1 MSRNFASILKFWQ
14 SLTAKQQQ
22 RCRDAER
29 TGTPL
34 RVVDWNVP
42 TGPDGLPLHGPTDVG
57 PIDVRTVL
65 GVYTT
70 AELDRGWP
78 NPDNV

>member
-1 MSRNFASILKFWQ
+1 MSRDNASILKLWQ
-14 SLTAKQQQ
+14 SLTAEQQ

-29 TGTPL
+29 IGTPL

-42 TGPDGLPLHGPTDVG
+42 TGPDGLPLHGPIDVG

-65 GVYTT
+65 GESTT
-70 AELDRGWP
+70 AELDAGR
-78 NPDNV
+78 PDDER